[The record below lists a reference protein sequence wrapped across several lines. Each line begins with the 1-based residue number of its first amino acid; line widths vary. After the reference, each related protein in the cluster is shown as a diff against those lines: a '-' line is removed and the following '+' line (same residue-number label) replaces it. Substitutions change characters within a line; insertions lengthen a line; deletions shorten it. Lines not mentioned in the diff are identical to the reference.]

1 MDEPICN
8 YYRRGHCK
16 FGATCRKSHLIETCM
31 KFPCLDEVCKKRHP
45 PLCKFFMRY
54 GKCKFETRCSYL
66 HRAAGCCVDMKNQV
80 EYLSNEIAVL
90 KAQNDIMHREILKLQ
105 NQACCQDAA
114 ADVVCTSGNNLSE
127 STNRNSDSD
136 IPQFDGHDDISTV
149 IDNIENRECISTF
162 SLSSATLVS
171 PSTLPLPQDDGTC
184 VSCDAEYS
192 GWDDFIDQMKKSNYM
207 CFGCFD
213 YYPDQPWFKRSF
225 LVEVDA
231 QCGSYLYLKS
241 EL

>member
-1 MDEPICN
+1 
-8 YYRRGHCK
+8 
-16 FGATCRKSHLIETCM
+16 
-31 KFPCLDEVCKKRHP
+31 
-45 PLCKFFMRY
+45 
-54 GKCKFETRCSYL
+54 
-66 HRAAGCCVDMKNQV
+66 
-80 EYLSNEIAVL
+80 
-90 KAQNDIMHREILKLQ
+90 MHREILKLQ

-162 SLSSATLVS
+162 SPSSATLVS
-171 PSTLPLPQDDGTC
+171 PSTLPLPQDDDGTC

-207 CFGCFD
+207 CFGCFE
-213 YYPDQPWFKRSF
+213 YYPDQPW
-225 LVEVDA
+225 
-231 QCGSYLYLKS
+231 
-241 EL
+241 